1 MYLINGQLRDD
12 LTLQTAL
19 ALVQPRLPHLL
30 AQPPARQAVLECAER
45 FAQRLKTA
53 DHTLMLDNEQRQS
66 LISFC
71 QRSTLSAKLERELGA
86 QADSLRRIDY
96 TQPHFER
103 WLPLGL
109 IVHITPGN
117 AELLGF
123 CAALEGL
130 LAGNVNWLRP
140 SSSDN
145 GLSARL
151 LATFLESDPSGRL
164 NPYLAVIPTATHE
177 IASLC
182 AHANGVSAWGGETAL
197 KAIAPQIPSGCR
209 WIDWGHKISFAY
221 LSPEAASPQALDA
234 LVDEVCRLDQQA
246 CSSPQWVLVDSDTP
260 QVLQQ
265 VGEQLA
271 EAFNR
276 RAQRWPALTPTAQE
290 ASEITTRVAM
300 ARLDQSFAD
309 TTGHVWGATPWRIIW
324 EHHRTLDASP
334 LFRTLLLR
342 PVPRSLIA
350 DTLLPWRCLLQS
362 CALICDPA
370 QTPPLAEALLLA
382 GVTRIAPPQSIH
394 DGYAGE
400 PHDGVY
406 ALSRMSRRV
415 SVTLAPDVLS
425 HHATLDR
432 TASNL
437 PPSGPVM
444 DKAAFIRHPINP
456 AARLFFRSGGSSG
469 APVLAGYSYRDFDR
483 QMRAAADGLFA
494 LGLDPQQ
501 DRAMNLFYGSNL
513 YGGLMSFSRI
523 LELMN
528 VVQLPMGGPTDDDFT
543 EIAQLIIDQRIN
555 TLVGMPSTL
564 QRLFLSEQ
572 QRLRAYGGIRKVF
585 MGGEHVGESSRQL
598 MLSCGVT
605 TIRSALYGSVD
616 AGPLGHGCPNSPDG
630 VFHLLGDTQ
639 HLEILDF
646 EDDTPAGPEEVGR
659 LIFTS
664 GAREGQTVHRYDVG
678 DSGRWVAG
686 DCGCG
691 LQTPRFELL
700 RRHGKLLRVAS
711 DFLSAS
717 DLARLAGCEVQM
729 VLDHDANGSERLLI
743 RAEDSAEVV
752 RQRLMKNIPIS
763 SAVKTSLL
771 QLIVQTVP
779 RALFE
784 RNPHSG
790 KSALIIDLRK
800 SHNFL

>member
-12 LTLQTAL
+12 LTLETAL
-19 ALVQPRLPHLL
+19 ALLQPCLPQLL
-30 AQPPARQAVLECAER
+30 AYPPSHQTVLDCAER
-45 FAQRLKTA
+45 FAQRLMSA
-53 DHTLMLDNEQRQS
+53 DHDLTLDDDQRQG
-66 LISFC
+66 LIAFC
-71 QRSTLSAKLERELGA
+71 QRSTLAAKLERELGT
-86 QADSLRRIDY
+86 QPDSLRRFDY

-123 CAALEGL
+123 CATLEGL

-151 LATFLESDPSGRL
+151 LATFLESDPSDHL
-164 NPYLAVIPTATHE
+164 SPYLAVIPAATHE

-182 AHANGVSAWGGETAL
+182 AQANGVSAWGGETAL
-197 KAIAPQIPSGCR
+197 KAIAQQIPSGCR

-221 LSPEAASPQALDA
+221 LSPDSASPQALDA

-260 QVLQQ
+260 AVLQQ

-276 RAQRWPALTPTAQE
+276 RAHHWPALTPTAQE
-290 ASEITTRVAM
+290 ASEITTRVAL
-300 ARLDQSFAD
+300 ARLDQSFAG
-309 TTGHVWGATPWRIIW
+309 TTGQVWGAAQWRIVW

-350 DTLLPWRCLLQS
+350 ETLLPWRCLLQS
-362 CALICDPA
+362 CALICDPS
-370 QTPPLAEALLLA
+370 QTAPLAEALLHA
-382 GVTRIAPPQSIH
+382 GVTRIAPPRSIH

-400 PHDGVY
+400 PHDGIY

-415 SVTLAPDVLS
+415 SVTVAPGVLS
-425 HHATLDR
+425 HHATLDSP
-432 TASNL
+432 TAVL
-437 PPSGPVM
+437 PPHGPVM
-444 DKAAFIRHPINP
+444 DKAALLRQPVSP

-469 APVLAGYSYRDFDR
+469 TPVLAGYSYGDFNR
-483 QMRAAADGLFA
+483 QMRAAADGLFS
-494 LGLDPQQ
+494 LGLDPRQ

-523 LELMN
+523 LEWMD
-528 VVQLPMGGPTDDDFT
+528 VVQLPMGGPTDDDFS
-543 EIAQLIIDQRIN
+543 EIAQLIVDQRIN
-555 TLVGMPSTL
+555 TLVGMPNTL

-572 QRLRAYGGIRKVF
+572 PRLRAYGGIKKVF
-585 MGGEHVGESSRQL
+585 MGGEHAGESSREL
-598 MLSCGVT
+598 MKRCGVT
-605 TIRSALYGSVD
+605 TVRSALYGSVD
-616 AGPLGHGCPNSPDG
+616 AGPLGHACPASPDG
-630 VFHLLGDTQ
+630 IFHLLGDIQ
-639 HLEILDF
+639 HLEILGFDN
-646 EDDTPAGPEEVGR
+646 DAPAGPEVVGR

-664 GAREGQTVHRYDVG
+664 HAREGQVVNRYDVG
-678 DSGRWVAG
+678 DSGRWVTG

-691 LQTPRFELL
+691 LRTPRFELL

-711 DFLSAS
+711 YFLSTD
-717 DLARLAGCEVQM
+717 DLAQLAGCDVQM
-729 VLDHDANGSERLLI
+729 VLDYDANGSECLLV
-743 RAEDSAEVV
+743 RTDGDAEAV
-752 RQRLMKNIPIS
+752 RQRLMSNPNISI
-763 SAVKTSLL
+763 AVNSSLL
-771 QLIVQTVP
+771 QLTVHSVP
-779 RALFE
+779 KSLFE
-784 RNPHSG
+784 RHPHSG
-790 KSALIIDLRK
+790 KSPLIIDLRK
-800 SHNFL
+800 PHLVS